1 MINTQSEVR
10 SEILRSCNQI
20 SVEAGLKNS
29 CSSGQAGHGP
39 HDGHDKQK
47 QMGVLKVVH
56 RYATAA

>member
-1 MINTQSEVR
+1 MAE
-10 SEILRSCNQI
+10 RSCDQI